1 MHEIGF
7 HMSRL
12 SRTLRVSAMP
22 NNFTGS
28 KAVTVQMK
36 MKPSRL
42 CEVLPEGWHIS
53 SQSTCFPSRAPIY
66 HPAHSLKCLDV
77 RSASCFPATSISV
90 LSLHLSA
97 SRNFFSSPTQD
108 ILHNKICWYACF
120 YLLKIFILF
129 IKPFYYQNVIALLLA
144 LLGLLLDHVNSLR
157 HWLRHQVL
165 CKRDKW
171 TIGQSKTMERTE
183 KTIQIK
189 IPQQTCPNNAKCIGV
204 NIWCLA

>member
-97 SRNFFSSPTQD
+97 SRNFLFFYYM
-108 ILHNKICWYACF
+108 IKYADAHV
-120 YLLKIFILF
+120 LTNEKKILF
-129 IKPFYYQNVIALLLA
+129 SFTKKCIIKMFLHCHLLLR
-144 LLGLLLDHVNSLR
+144 L
-157 HWLRHQVL
+157 
-165 CKRDKW
+165 
-171 TIGQSKTMERTE
+171 TFIGSCQC
-183 KTIQIK
+183 Q
-189 IPQQTCPNNAKCIGV
+189 
-204 NIWCLA
+204 